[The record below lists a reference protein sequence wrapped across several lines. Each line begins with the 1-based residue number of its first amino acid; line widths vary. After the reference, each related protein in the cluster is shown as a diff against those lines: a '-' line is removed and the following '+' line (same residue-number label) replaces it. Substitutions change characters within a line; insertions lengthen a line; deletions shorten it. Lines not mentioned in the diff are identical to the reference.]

1 MTKEAIEAIRSAEE
15 QAEVLC
21 RVAAERAAE
30 MCHKIEK
37 EGTAHCE
44 TTEAELVAEYAKELE
59 TVKARAQNLI
69 AKRLTEAEA
78 EAEAL
83 AVRAHTHMERAVRLI
98 VWGIVEKCQ

>member
-1 MTKEAIEAIRSAEE
+1 MTKEAIAAIQNAEE

-30 MCHKIEK
+30 MRHKIEK
-37 EGTAHCE
+37 EGAAHCE
-44 TTEAELVAEYAKELE
+44 ATEAELTAEYAEELKAIE
-59 TVKARAQNLI
+59 ARAEALI
-69 AKRLTEAEA
+69 AKRQTEAEQ

-83 AVRAHTHMERAVRLI
+83 AERARARMDKAVRLI